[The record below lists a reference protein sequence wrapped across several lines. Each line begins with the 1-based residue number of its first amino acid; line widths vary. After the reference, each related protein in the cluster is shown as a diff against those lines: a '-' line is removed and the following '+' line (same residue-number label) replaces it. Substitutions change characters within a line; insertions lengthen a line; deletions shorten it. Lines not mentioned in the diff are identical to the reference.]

1 MIDNIKITPLK
12 IIPNEKGK
20 VMHLLRKDSPAFS
33 QFGEVYFSTIYHN
46 SIKGWHLHKEAT
58 LNYVCIKGEVKL
70 NAIKIISTD
79 VNRGTPLI
87 EISATPYSND
97 VIGLQDLYLQIDMN
111 NVEVSMVDDRISSG
125 NDQSGSNYLVKSS
138 YEHKL
143 VRGNP
148 IYTSSSTY

>member
-1 MIDNIKITPLK
+1 MDNQVVGYNIRSSGFKVSGISDTVYLGDEPNSDLETGQLLLFKLNSPTEVVVVKKGVGTID
-12 IIPNEKGK
+12 
-20 VMHLLRKDSPAFS
+20 
-33 QFGEVYFSTIYHN
+33 Y
-46 SIKGWHLHKEAT
+46 
-58 LNYVCIKGEVKL
+58 IKGEVKL

>member
-1 MIDNIKITPLK
+1 MNNTVIGYNIRSSGFKVSGISDTVYLGDEPNSDLETGQLLLFKLNSPTEVVVVKKGVGTID
-12 IIPNEKGK
+12 
-20 VMHLLRKDSPAFS
+20 
-33 QFGEVYFSTIYHN
+33 Y
-46 SIKGWHLHKEAT
+46 
-58 LNYVCIKGEVKL
+58 IKGEVKL

-125 NDQSGSNYLVKSS
+125 YDQSGSNYLVKSS

>member
-1 MIDNIKITPLK
+1 MSGISDTVYLGDEPNSDLETGQLLLFKLNSPTEVVVVKKGVGTID
-12 IIPNEKGK
+12 
-20 VMHLLRKDSPAFS
+20 
-33 QFGEVYFSTIYHN
+33 Y
-46 SIKGWHLHKEAT
+46 
-58 LNYVCIKGEVKL
+58 IKGEVKL